1 VKTIAVTNHK
11 GGSAKTTTTVNLA
24 AALGEQG
31 FRVLVIDMDPQ
42 GSATSWLGS
51 PVAGR
56 GVLDV
61 YMGQGDLAGVAVAT
75 SAPGVQLVP
84 STPWLVAADRRRETD
99 LALGVMRAIEAL
111 PPRWDYVFVDCPPL
125 QGYLSIAPLSACQHV
140 LVPVEAHVLALSGL
154 VSLLDAM
161 QAVRAR
167 LNPGLTLAAILACRV
182 SHTRH
187 AREVVERLRGH
198 YPSHMLQAVVREN
211 IRLAEAPSFQLPIT
225 RYAPSSDGA
234 TDYRSVA
241 CEFLERQQVASEPPS
256 GSSLTGFLRA
266 SHRHAASVAAWA
278 GAGEAQ

>member
-11 GGSAKTTTTVNLA
+11 GGSAKTTTTVSLA

-56 GVLDV
+56 DVLDA
-61 YMGQGDLAGVAVAT
+61 YMGQANLADTVVST
-75 SAPGVQLVP
+75 SAPGVQLIP
-84 STPWLVAADRRRETD
+84 ATLWLVAADRRQETD
-99 LALGVMRAIEAL
+99 FALGFIRTIEAL
-111 PPRWDYVFVDCPPL
+111 PPRWDYVFVDCPPSR
-125 QGYLSIAPLSACQHV
+125 GYLAIAPLSACQQV

-154 VSLLDAM
+154 VSLLETM
-161 QAVRAR
+161 QEVRER
-167 LNPGLTLAAILACRV
+167 LNPTLTLSAIVACRV

-187 AREVVERLRGH
+187 AREVVDRLRGH
-198 YPSHMLQAVVREN
+198 YPSHLLEAVVREN

-234 TDYRSVA
+234 KDYRAVA
-241 CEFLERQQVASEPPS
+241 REFLERQQVRVEAAS
-256 GSSLTGFLRA
+256 GASLARFLKSA
-266 SHRHAASVAAWA
+266 HRHAASVAAWA
-278 GAGEAQ
+278 GEGEAR

>member
-1 VKTIAVTNHK
+1 MKTIAVTNHK
-11 GGSAKTTTTVNLA
+11 GGSAKTTTAVNLA
-24 AALGEQG
+24 SALGEQG
-31 FRVLVIDMDPQ
+31 FRVLVIDTDPQ

-56 GVLDV
+56 DVLDV
-61 YMGQGDLAGVAVAT
+61 YTGQGDLAGFAVST

-125 QGYLSIAPLSACQHV
+125 QGYLGIAPLSACQQA

-161 QAVRAR
+161 QEVRAR
-167 LNPGLTLAAILACRV
+167 LNPELTLSAIVACRV

-187 AREVVERLRGH
+187 AREVVDRLRGH
-198 YPSHMLQAVVREN
+198 YPSHVLGAVVRES

-225 RYAPSSDGA
+225 RYAPSSDSA
-234 TDYRSVA
+234 KDYRAVA
-241 CEFLERQQVASEPPS
+241 AEFLERQQVRVEAAS
-256 GSSLTGFLRA
+256 GASLAGFP
-266 SHRHAASVAAWA
+266 HRHAESLVAWA
-278 GAGEAQ
+278 GAGGTVANG